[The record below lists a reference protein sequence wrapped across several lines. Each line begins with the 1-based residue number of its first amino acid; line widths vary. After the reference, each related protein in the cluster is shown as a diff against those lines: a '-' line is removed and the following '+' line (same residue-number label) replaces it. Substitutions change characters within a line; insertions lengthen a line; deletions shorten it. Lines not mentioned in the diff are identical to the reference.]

1 MSGPNHIDLEPAPQ
15 PRPEPVPAPV
25 PSRPQASQPPVAATG
40 PVGQRRRSIPTI
52 NEFGVMAFVILAGAI
67 VAFAALYFLPAQ
79 FNEGPGNIVI
89 LLVAGLVALTL
100 LLYLGTIIHR
110 TAGVGTA
117 KGPLGMP
124 DGSIRALI
132 ALSLILMFAIIGVTV
147 LYAGMGTQEELVSK
161 GITTQQINDLENV
174 QIVSISVV
182 DPNASPGTETYDV
195 TVRPEISQAGHDFG
209 LQLLTTVSTLV
220 VAVAGFYFGAKAVS
234 QGSKAALAAIPSPP
248 PGPVVDGP
256 AGSGGAAGVAP
267 GSDGSGG
274 GGATG
279 GDEIDESDLIGAVED
294 GAAED
299 DGEGEPD
306 PGAAPGAAA
315 GAAGAAGAGGAAG
328 GGPPANPGNATRDV
342 PA

>member
-1 MSGPNHIDLEPAPQ
+1 MSGPNHIDLEPAP
-15 PRPEPVPAPV
+15 EPAPARSDQ
-25 PSRPQASQPPVAATG
+25 PASAPPAASAAT
-40 PVGQRRRSIPTI
+40 PATSRRRSVPTI
-52 NEFGVMAFVILAGAI
+52 SEFGVMAFVILAGAVI
-67 VAFAALYFLPAQ
+67 AFAALYFLPPQ

-110 TAGVGTA
+110 SAGVGTSKA
-117 KGPLGMP
+117 PLGMP

-147 LYAGMGTQEELVSK
+147 LYAGMGTQEEAVSK
-161 GITTQQINDLENV
+161 GITTAQINDLENV
-174 QIVSISVV
+174 QIVSISIV

-234 QGSKAALAAIPSPP
+234 QGSKAALAAIAPP
-248 PGPVVDGP
+248 PPAPVD
-256 AGSGGAAGVAP
+256 
-267 GSDGSGG
+267 DGSGASG
-274 GGATG
+274 GGAG
-279 GDEIDESDLIGAVED
+279 GTDGSAAVDAGAADADEIDEGDVIGAVED

-299 DGEGEPD
+299 DD
-306 PGAAPGAAA
+306 TGAADPGAAA
-315 GAAGAAGAGGAAG
+315 GAAADAGEAGAAG
-328 GGPPANPGNATRDV
+328 GAGPTGGKDRGKDSGKGPA
-342 PA
+342 